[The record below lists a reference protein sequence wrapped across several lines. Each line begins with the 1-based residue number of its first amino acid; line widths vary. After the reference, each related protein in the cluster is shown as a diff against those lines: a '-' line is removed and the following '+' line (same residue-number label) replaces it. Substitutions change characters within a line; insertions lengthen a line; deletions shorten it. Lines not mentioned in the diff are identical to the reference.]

1 MGVDLGSKVRI
12 VVNQTLLGQ
21 QVQNVL
27 HYVVTATAV
36 DDTYAELAQ
45 GWWDD
50 IKAAWRA
57 AVTIPL
63 VTDSVEAYDNADP
76 LGDYGI
82 YTIPTAERPGLNGSD
97 VESPFIAAGFRFGV
111 ANRTTKPGYMRLSG
125 VRDGEVDAAGVINAT
140 LLTKYTTLATA
151 LLNGFNYGLLLAGH
165 ADLAVYGAPHPAST
179 RYPARDVAVY
189 NDVTAITIPS
199 NVTTQNT
206 RKIGRGA

>member
-1 MGVDLGSKVRI
+1 MVDVGSKVRI
-12 VVNQTLLGQ
+12 VVNQLLLGQ

-27 HYVVTATAV
+27 HYEVTDTAV

-57 AVTIPL
+57 AVVIGLTI
-63 VTDSVEAYDNADP
+63 DSVEAYDNEDS

-82 YTIPTAERPGLNGSD
+82 YTIPLAERPGLNGSD
-97 VESPFIAAGFRFGV
+97 VESPFIASGFRFGV
-111 ANRTTKPGYMRLSG
+111 DNRTTKPGYMRLSG
-125 VRDGEVDAAGVINAT
+125 VRDGEIDAAGVINAT

-165 ADLAVYGAPHPAST
+165 AKLVVYGAPHPAST

-189 NDVTAITIPS
+189 NTVTAITVPT